1 MKSEVVSSV
10 TMTPWA
16 GILLHTTG

>member
-1 MKSEVVSSV
+1 MKSELVSSV